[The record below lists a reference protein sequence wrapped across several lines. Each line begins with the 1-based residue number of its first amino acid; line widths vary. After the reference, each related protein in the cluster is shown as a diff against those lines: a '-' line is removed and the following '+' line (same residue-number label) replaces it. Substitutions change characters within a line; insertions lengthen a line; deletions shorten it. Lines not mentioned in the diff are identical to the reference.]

1 MICTIA
7 AIVICAIGFVYIAGI
22 AVHPFT
28 RKK

>member
-1 MICTIA
+1 MIATAIA
-7 AIVICAIGFVYIAGI
+7 VVIVAIGFVYLAGI